1 MNHGPFIS
9 STIATEPVTEKAI
22 AVRVNEQASA
32 VMVFDTDL
40 LRVSAAWTGGML
52 NWFAARDG
60 LQNWPTPG
68 GAIHFATRKG
78 PGWSRTGSF
87 ADPRD
92 VPAGP
97 LPKSWGHYK
106 GLYLNG
112 DHVVFSYTIGAT
124 QIFDSPGFTTLS
136 ERPVFTRTLN
146 LAPTTETLS
155 LRVLDL
161 PDEAFLQFERGYV
174 RIRRFGRM
182 DNRFVAV
189 RGLPAGAKWAIVDQQ
204 LTLQFPSTQQAQRV
218 QLLISAV
225 MTPGGGRGGAPPPA
239 AMSLTSFMNAFVA
252 AVESSAQVPDLA
264 PLREPGASR
273 WPAVET
279 QAVTG
284 TGTGALT
291 VDTFT
296 VPENNPFQSWIR
308 LSGVDFLSDGRAVVS
323 SISGDVWLVSGI
335 GPTLG
340 TLSWK
345 RFATGLNQP
354 LGVKV
359 VNNRIYVT
367 GRDQITILNDRNND
381 GEADFYENFNN
392 DVIAS
397 DNFHEFTMH
406 LETDSKG
413 NFYFAKGTDWPAV
426 SEEIPVPHTRHN
438 GTVLRVAPD
447 GSRLDIVATGLRHPN
462 GFTVGPNDEMAF
474 ADNQG
479 NWLPTSVVHMVKE
492 GGVYGF
498 APTAQTPQPPT
509 QYEKPI
515 VWLPHAFDNSPAN
528 PIWVPNNLWGPL
540 GGKMLLMSYGKAT
553 LSLLMTERVEGQIQG
568 AIMNLPLRFD
578 SGLLRGRFQPDG
590 HLYLAGLS
598 NWQSDGSKKGGF
610 HRVRYSPNPL
620 NTPIAV
626 NVRSNGIQL
635 TFSDP
640 LDAKAAVD
648 RENYNIQQAVYR
660 WHSAYGS
667 PMYKKSDPNVQ
678 GMDPVP
684 VTAVRLSR
692 DRKVVTL
699 EIAKLEPVDQMQ
711 IRYIL
716 KAADG
721 TELRQTIH
729 STINRVPAAAAK

>member
-1 MNHGPFIS
+1 MNHGPFVS
-9 STIATEPVTEKAI
+9 STIGTEPVTEKAI
-22 AVRVNEQASA
+22 AVRVNEQAQA
-32 VMVFDTDL
+32 VMAFDTDL
-40 LRVSAAWTGGML
+40 LRMSAAWTGGFL
-52 NWFAARDG
+52 NWYAARDG
-60 LQNWPTPG
+60 LQSWPTPVG
-68 GAIHFATRKG
+68 TMHFATRKG

-87 ADPRD
+87 GDPRELP
-92 VPAGP
+92 VGP

-112 DHVVFSYTIGAT
+112 DNVVFSYTVGAT
-124 QIFDSPGFTTLS
+124 QVFDSPGFTTVS
-136 ERPVFTRTLN
+136 ERPVFTRTIN
-146 LAPTTETLS
+146 LAPTTESLS

-182 DNRFVAV
+182 DNRFVAA
-189 RGLPAGAKWAIVDQQ
+189 RGLPAGAKWSIVDQQ
-204 LTLQFPSTQQAQRV
+204 LTLQLPSASQAQRV

-225 MTPGGGRGGAPPPA
+225 MTPAGGRGGAAPTA
-239 AMSLTSFMNAFVA
+239 ATSLNLFMNAFAAAIEASTPVA
-252 AVESSAQVPDLA
+252 DLA
-264 PLREPGASR
+264 SLREPGASR
-273 WPAVET
+273 WPAIET

-284 TGTGALT
+284 SGPGALT

-296 VPENNPFQSWIR
+296 IPADNPYQSWIR
-308 LSGVDFLSDGRAVVS
+308 LSGVDFLADGRAVVS

-392 DVIAS
+392 DVLAS

-426 SEEIPVPHTRHN
+426 SEEIPVPHTKHN
-438 GTVLRVAPD
+438 GTILRVAPD

-462 GFTVGPNDEMAF
+462 GFTIGPNDEMAF

-498 APTAQTPQPPT
+498 LPTAQTPQPPT
-509 QYEKPI
+509 SYEKPI

-528 PIWVPNNLWGPL
+528 PIWVPGNLWGPL

-568 AIMNLPLRFD
+568 AIINLPLRFD
-578 SGLLRGRFQPDG
+578 SGLLRGRFRPDG

-598 NWQSDGSKKGGF
+598 NWQSDGSNKGGF
-610 HRVRYSPNPL
+610 HRVRFAAKPL
-620 NTPIAV
+620 NMPIAV
-626 NVRSNGIQL
+626 NVLSNGIQL

-640 LDAKAAVD
+640 LDAKAAAD
-648 RENYNIQQAVYR
+648 LENYNIQQAVYR
-660 WHSAYGS
+660 WNSTYGS
-667 PMYKKSDPNVQ
+667 PMYKKSDPNAQ
-678 GMDPVP
+678 GMDRLE
-684 VTAVRLSR
+684 VTAARLSR

-699 EIAKLEPVDQMQ
+699 DIPKLEPVDQVQ
-711 IRYIL
+711 IGYIL

-721 TELRQTIH
+721 TELPQTIH
-729 STINRVPAAAAK
+729 STINRVPAAPKK